1 MSTKESANNVQEF
14 HDIGIIGDSSND
26 ENEDDLVVKEEYDPS
41 HTFHD
46 RHGNSDVGIHMP
58 ENHFHEDIQLSHSN
72 KKLEKYTQS
81 NNKDVKETS
90 FQNAN
95 PLKIKVSNGDSHD
108 EIQFLESILIKEN
121 KNAELEVS
129 TSTNKKT
136 DLSNN
141 NLSTPQNNNRG
152 NISLWFKFVKS
163 VSIIFILDNLFYLLV
178 IKIKSSFNCS
188 FIGIKQTLCRVFFS
202 RNTKIR

>member
-1 MSTKESANNVQEF
+1 VE
-14 HDIGIIGDSSND
+14 
-26 ENEDDLVVKEEYDPS
+26 
-41 HTFHD
+41 
-46 RHGNSDVGIHMP
+46 
-58 ENHFHEDIQLSHSN
+58 
-72 KKLEKYTQS
+72 
-81 NNKDVKETS
+81 ETS

-108 EIQFLESILIKEN
+108 EIQFLESIVIKEN

-136 DLSNN
+136 DLGYN
-141 NLSTPQNNNRG
+141 NLSTPQNNNTG

-163 VSIIFILDNLFYLLV
+163 VSIVFLLDNLFYLLV
-178 IKIKSSFNCS
+178 IKIKGSFNCS

>member
-1 MSTKESANNVQEF
+1 
-14 HDIGIIGDSSND
+14 
-26 ENEDDLVVKEEYDPS
+26 VV
-41 HTFHD
+41 
-46 RHGNSDVGIHMP
+46 
-58 ENHFHEDIQLSHSN
+58 
-72 KKLEKYTQS
+72 
-81 NNKDVKETS
+81 NNKDVEETS

-136 DLSNN
+136 DLGYN
-141 NLSTPQNNNRG
+141 NLSTPQNNNTE

-163 VSIIFILDNLFYLLV
+163 VSIVFILDNLFYLLV
-178 IKIKSSFNCS
+178 IMIKSSFNCS
-188 FIGIKQTLCRVFFS
+188 FIGIKQTMQSFLFKKYE
-202 RNTKIR
+202 NKTIT